1 MKLLLNDTFDVLL
14 QKVTLPADPAPAKLE
29 LLSTFCQASVPAPLS
44 TYIAQSPTSQS
55 VIPDRF
61 VEPATLTIQNFPL
74 SCVVPA
80 RVGVSVDAFQ
90 FPSKANPEGMFP
102 ISVST

>member
-1 MKLLLNDTFDVLL
+1 ML
-14 QKVTLPADPAPAKLE
+14 QKATLPAAPKPDNVE

-44 TYIAQSPTSQS
+44 TYIAQSPTAQS

-90 FPSKANPEGMFP
+90 FPSKANPEGIFA